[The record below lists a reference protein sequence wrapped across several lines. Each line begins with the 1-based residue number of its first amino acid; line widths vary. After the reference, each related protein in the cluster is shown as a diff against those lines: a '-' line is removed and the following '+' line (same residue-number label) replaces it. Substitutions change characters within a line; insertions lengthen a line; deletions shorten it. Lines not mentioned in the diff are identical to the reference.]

1 MNLLDPLSSA
11 ALATAALLLL
21 SLLAVRRRQ
30 RDGPR
35 QAHHDALDTVASW
48 PPEAA
53 RILNVT
59 ERQAFELLK
68 RALPGFMVL
77 AQVPLSYPCGTVN
90 GATGQLVF
98 SIAGPDASADASGTA
113 AYVEVCTSAG
123 VVKLSLP
130 AQAGAVAVPG
140 KAVLNTLAILAA
152 GTVEVTALTV
162 G

>member
-1 MNLLDPLSSA
+1 MPA
-11 ALATAALLLL
+11 PTVATF
-21 SLLAVRRRQ
+21 SL
-30 RDGPR
+30 
-35 QAHHDALDTVASW
+35 DALVSTH
-48 PPEAA
+48 
-53 RILNVT
+53 T
-59 ERQAFELLK
+59 AFK
-68 RALPGFMVL
+68 ALIDSGGSAGSVRVRSATDVLL

-98 SIAGPDASADASGTA
+98 SIAGPDASADADGTA